1 MGSQPSFW
9 DAQAPVVD
17 QIVELQHSPS
27 GNLHHRS
34 GTNLW
39 QFDGGRNHQDEL
51 RSNCPQLMKMKLIGL
66 HEVASV
72 PLSAICVTSL
82 DKCLPQFP
90 DACAESFLPKKK
102 KQISGLRKHCTAPEC
117 TLNHKHIANLQ
128 PRKDP
133 IGYAE
138 IGTHLYTITVD
149 QNTLIR
155 IKMSLG
161 RCTFF

>member
-102 KQISGLRKHCTAPEC
+102 KTDLWVKKTLHCTRMHFESQTHCQPTAQKGSDRVCRNRHSFVYYYSWP
-117 TLNHKHIANLQ
+117 KHSYKN
-128 PRKDP
+128 
-133 IGYAE
+133 
-138 IGTHLYTITVD
+138 
-149 QNTLIR
+149 
-155 IKMSLG
+155 
-161 RCTFF
+161 